1 MWSENEKNILN
12 IILDQLI
19 PKNSKRNIPSAGELG
34 IASFIFDAANKNN
47 NLKIRYIKLIFGS
60 RLIFIIG
67 QVVSKFVYLK

>member
-47 NLKIRYIKLIFGS
+47 LSLIH
-60 RLIFIIG
+60 I
-67 QVVSKFVYLK
+67 